1 MRAALLHEHG
11 GVPTWGEIPEPEP
24 QPEHTLIDVLAAP
37 IAPLDL
43 LCASGTSYFGAPE
56 LPYAPGVQGVGRV
69 ISSETFAEGTLV
81 WFPTVAG
88 MTGPGWVTH
97 GALVDHA
104 LVKDSDV
111 VTVPDVLPAV
121 EAAALGLNAVAAL
134 RSLINTAEMKPGET
148 VLVLGGGS
156 AVGQA
161 AQSIAKYRGA
171 GRVVGVCRSERAHRL
186 ALESGADAVVTV
198 PDPGGDLPRAI
209 REACH
214 GEPDV
219 VIDLLCGEVAEAAL
233 KSMRPRGRFVNIG
246 SSSGQPMRVESPL
259 LRSRELRIMGY
270 TNVAPTAEERAVSL
284 REVFAMA
291 VVGGV
296 HIDHAVVPA
305 DQVEAAWRSVAD
317 GSAPHRV
324 ILDLSESRV

>member
-11 GVPTWGEIPEPEP
+11 GAPTWGEIPEPEP
-24 QPEHTLIDVLAAP
+24 KPGHTLVRVMAVP

-43 LCASGTSYFGAPE
+43 LCASGTSYFGPPD

-69 ISSETFAEGTLV
+69 VESGTLPAGTLV

-88 MTGPGWVTH
+88 MTGPGWLAH
-97 GALVDHA
+97 GALVERT
-104 LVKDSDV
+104 LVEDSNLV
-111 VTVPDVLPAV
+111 VVPEAVPAA
-121 EAAALGLNAVAAL
+121 EAVAIGLNGVAAL
-134 RSLINTAEMKPGET
+134 RSLIHTAQMQPGEK

-161 AQSIAKYRGA
+161 VQSLAKYRGA
-171 GRVVGVCRSERAHRL
+171 ARVVGVCRSERAHRL
-186 ALESGADAVVTV
+186 ARESGADAVVTV
-198 PDPGGDLPRAI
+198 PNDDLPRAM
-209 REACH
+209 REACL

-233 KSMRPRGRFVNIG
+233 HSMSARGRFVNIG

-270 TNVAPTAEERAVSL
+270 TNNGVSAAEKAAAL
-284 REVFAMA
+284 REVLALA
-291 VVGGV
+291 AVGGV
-296 HIDHAVVPA
+296 RIDHEVVPA
-305 DQVEAAWRSVAD
+305 EHVESAWRSVAD

-324 ILDLSESRV
+324 ILDLS